1 MNIPK
6 DLRVSLE
13 RCEAR
18 KQQLE
23 IKVSELCRADILDA
37 QEKQHLAERQ
47 TELEHAEATASSLQR
62 QLDDLMD

>member
-1 MNIPK
+1 MNTPK
-6 DLRVSLE
+6 ELRFSLE

-23 IKVSELCRADILDA
+23 TQVSELNRADILDA
-37 QEKQHLAERQ
+37 QQKQHLAELQ
-47 TELEHAEATASSLQR
+47 TDLERTQATASSLQR